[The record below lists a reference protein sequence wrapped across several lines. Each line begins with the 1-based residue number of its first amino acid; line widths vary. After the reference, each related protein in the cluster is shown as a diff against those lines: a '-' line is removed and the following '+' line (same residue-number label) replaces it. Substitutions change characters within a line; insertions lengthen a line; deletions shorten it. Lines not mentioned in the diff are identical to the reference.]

1 MMSLVS
7 ALSLNDKLALNA
19 QLAAVI
25 AEAEAAPAPPKEKYC
40 ITAEGLATTKRL
52 AKGLKEHAFRT
63 PLKVCQG
70 IPMLNLFKDSK
81 EALSK
86 ADLVEALEETDF
98 MKGCKNKGGA
108 PVVVRWWLTEF
119 EKRGWIAKAE

>member
-25 AEAEAAPAPPKEKYC
+25 AKEAEAAAPPKEKYC
-40 ITAEGLATTKRL
+40 ITAEGLATTKGL

-63 PLKVCQG
+63 PLKVRQG

-86 ADLVEALEETDF
+86 ADLVEALKDTDF

-119 EKRGWIAKAE
+119 ENRGWIAKAE